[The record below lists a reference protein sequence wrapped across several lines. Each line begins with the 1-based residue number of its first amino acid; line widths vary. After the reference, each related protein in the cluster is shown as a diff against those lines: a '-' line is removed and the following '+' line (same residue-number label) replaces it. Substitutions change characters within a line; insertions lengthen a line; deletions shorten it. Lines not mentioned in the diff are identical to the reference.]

1 LPDISIVQFMV
12 ETHEK
17 NSLSGANYP
26 DMVSAYK
33 LSSGQVRSDFDKFWN
48 DKKDNAESKN
58 FSVRVCMMRKIC
70 DHIASMT
77 DHYAVVGFGEALKL
91 LMNDRDM
98 SVEQMESESG
108 LSVSTVKRL
117 RAGQDASVEQI
128 VAISVALHLPP
139 PVSGDLLRM
148 CGITLDFNNQKN
160 TVYQMILTEYYKEG
174 IEQVNVCLAACGCAP
189 LKTAC

>member
-1 LPDISIVQFMV
+1 M
-12 ETHEK
+12 
-17 NSLSGANYP
+17 
-26 DMVSAYK
+26 
-33 LSSGQVRSDFDKFWN
+33 
-48 DKKDNAESKN
+48 
-58 FSVRVCMMRKIC
+58 
-70 DHIASMT
+70 
-77 DHYAVVGFGEALKL
+77 VVGNTQNDWGGGEALKL

-117 RAGQDASVEQI
+117 RAGQDASVKQI
-128 VAISVALHLPP
+128 VAISVALHLLP

>member
-1 LPDISIVQFMV
+1 MYIRIRIPRWKPSVPTRFAVSCRRKLPNRGWQLQLRLRRRF
-12 ETHEK
+12 
-17 NSLSGANYP
+17 NGRWQY
-26 DMVSAYK
+26 
-33 LSSGQVRSDFDKFWN
+33 
-48 DKKDNAESKN
+48 AER
-58 FSVRVCMMRKIC
+58 FRG
-70 DHIASMT
+70 
-77 DHYAVVGFGEALKL
+77 VGFGEALKL
-91 LMNDRDM
+91 LMNDRDV